1 MNYYVLE
8 SQFQKPFDQFGSA
21 VSEHRA
27 YLQTWYDKGVLLCS
41 GPKMDKSGGVIIG
54 KAESITDIETM
65 IAGDP
70 YNVAG
75 LAKYTIKEF
84 NPVKK
89 AAVLDAWT

>member
-8 SQFQKPFDQFGSA
+8 SQFQKPFEQFGNTVA
-21 VSEHRA
+21 EHRA

-41 GPKMDKSGGVIIG
+41 GPKTDKSGGIIIG
-54 KAESITDIETM
+54 KAESIADIAAM
-65 IAGDP
+65 IDGDP
-70 YNVAG
+70 YNIMG

-89 AAVLDAWT
+89 AALLDTWT